1 MKGCY
6 KKNSD
11 ELFSI
16 FSGRKTRS
24 KYNMQKLR
32 VSTDTAIPSK
42 KLLKKLLG
50 EVLSPI
56 HQRFEHKCVSGICN
70 CLYLLITN
78 TTAVRR
84 LHDLSKFPF
93 IFTFLGS
100 FQSYRKIQAWKYDGF
115 PKVRQTRKSQERTQI
130 MRL

>member
-42 KLLKKLLG
+42 KLLKKL
-50 EVLSPI
+50 
-56 HQRFEHKCVSGICN
+56 F
-70 CLYLLITN
+70 
-78 TTAVRR
+78 
-84 LHDLSKFPF
+84 F
-93 IFTFLGS
+93 
-100 FQSYRKIQAWKYDGF
+100 
-115 PKVRQTRKSQERTQI
+115 KSHSSEI
-130 MRL
+130 